1 MILHSRAFCALI
13 AILVMIFSPMTA
25 FSAGEISDAGGY
37 LEQTFP
43 DGLID
48 ASHQEFALENLEGKI
63 FGLYFS
69 ASWCRGCVAFSRIL
83 VPFRDRH
90 SDAFEVVMVGFDKT
104 SEDMHAYMKEY
115 AMGWAAIPY
124 DSSAR
129 LAMKEQFAVV
139 EIPQLI
145 IMTSTGRVLTR
156 DGHQQVQLMGDE
168 ALAHWQ
174 KLAAGAADSPAE
186 GAE

>member
-1 MILHSRAFCALI
+1 MKLRSRAFYALL
-13 AILVMIFSPMTA
+13 ALFILSFSPV
-25 FSAGEISDAGGY
+25 FSADENSAGY
-37 LEQTFP
+37 LEKAFP

-48 ASHQEFALENLEGKI
+48 AGQQEYAFENLEGKI

-83 VPFRDRH
+83 VPFRDKH
-90 SDAFEVVMVGFDKT
+90 SEVFEVVMVGFDKT
-104 SEDMHAYMKEY
+104 SADMHAYMNEY

-129 LAMKEQFAVV
+129 LAMKELFAVS

-145 IMTSTGRVLTR
+145 IMTSSGRVLTK
-156 DGHQQVQLMGDE
+156 DGYQQVQLMGDE
-168 ALAHWQ
+168 ALVHWQ
-174 KLAAGAADSPAE
+174 KLAGGTGDNAE
-186 GAE
+186 